1 MCCATQD
8 KVGMKSVW
16 EAGKRT
22 ETDDY
27 CEDDECIGHGD
38 EGRNEGV
45 DDELQ

>member
-1 MCCATQD
+1 
-8 KVGMKSVW
+8 MKSVW
-16 EAGKRT
+16 EVGKRT

-38 EGRNEGV
+38 EGRNEWV